1 MVSIRGRIKH
11 LIKVGKG
18 PLICSESKSDIYP
31 DIEDR

>member
-1 MVSIRGRIKH
+1 MVSIRGGVKH

-18 PLICSESKSDIYP
+18 PLICSESESDLCP